1 MPFVKV
7 PGTDRE
13 IWFDLHEPEGPETP
27 WFVAAGT
34 EAVLP
39 PEQFAAEMANLNS
52 DWVFAPSTLEM
63 VPTRMQ
69 PELEISAQ
77 KFQKSR
83 ASRGRPFAHSFSRAE
98 DFAVTVLVFEGMG
111 YLQSTKHA
119 RLYWE
124 KHGQYCPTTR
134 QIEQALKEVRGW
146 LLIDLNRADQN
157 IREKYRLTG
166 AILKN
171 KKRPI

>member
-1 MPFVKV
+1 
-7 PGTDRE
+7 
-13 IWFDLHEPEGPETP
+13 
-27 WFVAAGT
+27 
-34 EAVLP
+34 
-39 PEQFAAEMANLNS
+39 MA
-52 DWVFAPSTLEM
+52 
-63 VPTRMQ
+63 PTGMQ
-69 PELEISAQ
+69 QELETSAQ
-77 KFQKSR
+77 EFQKSR
-83 ASRGRPFAHSFSRAE
+83 VSRGRPFAHSFSRAE
-98 DFAVTVLVFEGMG
+98 DFAVTVLVLEGMG

-146 LLIDLNRADQN
+146 LLTDLNRIDQN
-157 IREKYRLTG
+157 IRKKYRLTG